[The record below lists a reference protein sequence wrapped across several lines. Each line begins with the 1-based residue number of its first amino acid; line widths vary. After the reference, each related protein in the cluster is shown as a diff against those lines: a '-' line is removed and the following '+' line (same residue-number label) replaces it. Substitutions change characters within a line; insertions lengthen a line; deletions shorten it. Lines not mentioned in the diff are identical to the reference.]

1 MFPHPPKRGRGTR
14 PCHRPE
20 IARFLSFLAKA
31 AFPVGRSV
39 ASGGRGARKMAD
51 IGAGAAPSLIRASLS
66 RTGKWAGS
74 IAFIGGAVSDILNPL
89 APFAAYIALAASIA
103 AVIIAIAIVLRL
115 VLAAKALPALV
126 FATSAAAVAGGV
138 YAVQKE
144 TNSQNGIIA
153 SLVPAVA
160 QLQQSMGIVAEKV
173 ARIEQTVT
181 QTQKTVEEVK
191 KSTDTVAQKTDQIA
205 SAQQQQAAQGAAT
218 QRTVEAVK
226 QTTETLVGGQQ
237 QQVAQA
243 EKLQATTEQ
252 IAASID
258 TIAKGFATLAAQGGA
273 IAEPK
278 RPDEFYHNAR
288 VYELSGDMLNAR
300 RSYLAFAGFDVDAID
315 PYTRFATLLRVQDGK
330 AGARE
335 VFGQLAEKAKA
346 PSIKL
351 VHLLQ
356 FDDTQRLDKL
366 NAFIAANPDY
376 APAYFLLAQ
385 EFSEDR
391 LGSQTLADKRSE
403 AQALTKFVSYEKD
416 GGLLGYFVD
425 QTQLAD
431 WLDRGRSRLAAL
443 GDVLD
448 PARFAPSLTPMR
460 SNQGWSMTIS
470 LPEPATAIS
479 WRLGGSGPF
488 TDTGL
493 LALNDQRT
501 GKPMPNPSFELPD
514 STAQTTIAI
523 KYLDIRGRETGPF
536 DISFDPD
543 AALQQGN
550 KQILDQ
556 FWTSWIAFDAS
567 GNHGLVYFTQML
579 SYRCAIKEVH
589 YSLNGAAL
597 DKTLPMPPC
606 NARDPYAI
614 PDDFQPYFKVVESV
628 TSISVQVT
636 YTDGTKSP
644 VRDYKRQ

>member
-1 MFPHPPKRGRGTR
+1 MS
-14 PCHRPE
+14 E
-20 IARFLSFLAKA
+20 IAT
-31 AFPVGRSV
+31 GTT
-39 ASGGRGARKMAD
+39 
-51 IGAGAAPSLIRASLS
+51 SLLRASLS

-74 IAFIGGAVSDILNPL
+74 VAFVSGAVSDVLNPL
-89 APFAAYIALAASIA
+89 GPFAAYIALIA
-103 AVIIAIAIVLRL
+103 AVAAAIIAIAMVLRL
-115 VLAAKALPALV
+115 VLAAKAMPALI
-126 FATSAAAVAGGV
+126 FATSAAAIAGGV
-138 YAVQKE
+138 YGIQQE
-144 TNSQNGIIA
+144 TNSQNGVIA
-153 SLVPAVA
+153 TLVPAVA
-160 QLQQSMGIVAEKV
+160 ELQQSLGIVSEKV

-181 QTQKTVEEVK
+181 ETQKTVEQVK
-191 KSTDTVAQKTDQIA
+191 KSTDTVARKTDQIA
-205 SAQQQQAAQGAAT
+205 QAEKQQTAQGAET
-218 QRTVEAVK
+218 QKTVEAVK
-226 QTTETLVGGQQ
+226 QTTDTLAAGQQ
-237 QQVAQA
+237 QQQVQA

-258 TIAKGFATLAAQGGA
+258 TIAKGFAQLAAQGGA
-273 IAEPK
+273 IADPK

-288 VYELSGDMLNAR
+288 VYELAGDMLNAR

-346 PSIKL
+346 PAITL

-356 FDDTQRLDKL
+356 FDDAQRRDKL
-366 NAFIAANPDY
+366 DAFITANPDY

-416 GGLLGYFVD
+416 GGLLKYFVD
-425 QTQLAD
+425 QRELAD
-431 WLDRGRSRLAAL
+431 WLDRSRSRLVAL

-448 PARFAPSLTPMR
+448 PARFVPTLTPTR
-460 SNQGWSMTIS
+460 SNAGWSMTIS

-479 WRLGGSGPF
+479 WRLGDSGPF

-493 LALNDQRT
+493 MAINDQRT

-514 STAQTTIAI
+514 STAATNIGI

-536 DISFDPD
+536 DIRFDPD
-543 AALQQGN
+543 SALQQGN

-556 FWTSWIAFDAS
+556 FWTSWIAFDAG

-579 SYRCAIKEVH
+579 SFRCAIKEVR
-589 YSLNGAAL
+589 YSLNGTAL
-597 DKTLPMPPC
+597 DNQIKMPPC
-606 NARDPYAI
+606 DAKDPYAI
-614 PDDFQPYFKVVESV
+614 PSDYQPYFRVKDDVKSMA
-628 TSISVQVT
+628 VQVT

-644 VRDYKRQ
+644 VREYKRQ

>member
-1 MFPHPPKRGRGTR
+1 
-14 PCHRPE
+14 
-20 IARFLSFLAKA
+20 
-31 AFPVGRSV
+31 
-39 ASGGRGARKMAD
+39 MAG
-51 IGAGAAPSLIRASLS
+51 IGAGGAAPSLIRASLS

-89 APFAAYIALAASIA
+89 APFAAYIALVASVA

-138 YAVQKE
+138 YAMQKQ
-144 TNSQNGIIA
+144 TNSQNGLIA
-153 SLVPAVA
+153 GLVPAVA
-160 QLQQSMGIVAEKV
+160 SLQQSMGIVSEKV
-173 ARIEQTVT
+173 AKIEQTVT

-205 SAQQQQAAQGAAT
+205 SAQQQQTQQGAET
-218 QRTVEAVK
+218 QKTVEAVK
-226 QTTETLVGGQQ
+226 QTTDTLAAGQQ
-237 QQVAQA
+237 QQQAQA
-243 EKLQATTEQ
+243 EKLQAATEQ

-258 TIAKGFATLAAQGGA
+258 TIAKGFAALAAQGGT

-335 VFGQLAEKAKA
+335 VFGALADKGKAL
-346 PSIKL
+346 SIRL
-351 VHLLQ
+351 VHILQ
-356 FDDTQRLDKL
+356 FDDAQRLDKL
-366 NAFIAANPDY
+366 NAFIAANPDF

-391 LGSQTLADKRSE
+391 LGAQTLADKRDE
-403 AQALTKFVSYEKD
+403 ARALTKFISYEKD

-431 WLDRGRSRLAAL
+431 WLDRGRSRMAAL

-448 PARFAPSLTPMR
+448 PARFAPTLTPMR

-479 WRLGGSGPF
+479 WRLGDAPFTDTAF

-514 STAQTTIAI
+514 STAATTIGI

-536 DISFDPD
+536 DIRFDPD
-543 AALQQGN
+543 AALEQGN

-556 FWTSWIAFDAS
+556 FWTSWIAFDAG
-567 GNHGLVYFTQML
+567 GNHGLVYFSQML
-579 SYRCAIKEVH
+579 SYRCAIKAVH
-589 YSLNGAAL
+589 YSLNDAAL
-597 DKTLPMPPC
+597 DKEIKMPPC
-606 NARDPYAI
+606 DKKDPYAI
-614 PDDFQPYFKVVESV
+614 PYDYQPYFKVADSV
-628 TSISVQVT
+628 KSMAVQVT
-636 YTDGTKSP
+636 YTDDTKSP
-644 VRDYKRQ
+644 VREYKRQ

>member
-1 MFPHPPKRGRGTR
+1 
-14 PCHRPE
+14 
-20 IARFLSFLAKA
+20 
-31 AFPVGRSV
+31 
-39 ASGGRGARKMAD
+39 MAD
-51 IGAGAAPSLIRASLS
+51 IGVGGAAPSLIRASLS

-74 IAFIGGAVSDILNPL
+74 VAFISGAIGDVLNPL
-89 APFAAYIALAASIA
+89 APFAAYIALIA
-103 AVIIAIAIVLRL
+103 AVAAIIIAIAIVL
-115 VLAAKALPALV
+115 ATKALPALV

-138 YAVQKE
+138 FAVQQE
-144 TNSQNGIIA
+144 TNSQNGVIA
-153 SLVPAVA
+153 SLVPAIG
-160 QLQQSMGIVAEKV
+160 QLQQSMGIVSQKV
-173 ARIEQTVT
+173 AKIEQTVT
-181 QTQKTVEEVK
+181 QTQKTVEEIK

-205 SAQQQQAAQGAAT
+205 SAQQQQTQQGAET
-218 QRTVEAVK
+218 QKTVEAVK
-226 QTTETLVGGQQ
+226 QTTETLAAGQQ
-237 QQVAQA
+237 HQQAQT

-258 TIAKGFATLAAQGGA
+258 TIAKGFAQLAAQGGA

-335 VFGQLAEKAKA
+335 VFGQLADKGKAL
-346 PSIKL
+346 SIKL
-351 VHLLQ
+351 VHLEQ
-356 FDDTQRLDKL
+356 FDDAQRLDKL
-366 NAFIAANPDY
+366 NAFIAANPGF
-376 APAYFLLAQ
+376 APAYYLLAQ

-391 LGSQTLADKRSE
+391 LGSQTLADRRSE

-416 GGLLGYFVD
+416 GGLLKYFVD

-431 WLDRGRSRLAAL
+431 WLDRSRSRLAAL

-448 PARFAPSLTPMR
+448 PTRFAPTLTPMR

-479 WRLGGSGPF
+479 WRLGDSGPF

-493 LALNDQRT
+493 MALNDQRT

-514 STAQTTIAI
+514 STAATTIAI

-536 DISFDPD
+536 DIRFDPD

-579 SYRCAIKEVH
+579 SYRCAIKEVR
-589 YSLNGAAL
+589 YSLNGTAL
-597 DKTLPMPPC
+597 DKSLAMPPC
-606 NARDPYAI
+606 NAKDPYAI
-614 PDDFQPYFKVVESV
+614 PDNYMPYFKVADSV
-628 TSISVQVT
+628 TSMAVQVT

-644 VRDYKRQ
+644 VREYKRQ

>member
-1 MFPHPPKRGRGTR
+1 MTN
-14 PCHRPE
+14 
-20 IARFLSFLAKA
+20 
-31 AFPVGRSV
+31 
-39 ASGGRGARKMAD
+39 
-51 IGAGAAPSLIRASLS
+51 IGAGGAAPSLIRASLS

-74 IAFIGGAVSDILNPL
+74 VAFIGGAVSDILNPL
-89 APFAAYIALAASIA
+89 APFAAYIALIA
-103 AVIIAIAIVLRL
+103 AVAAIIIAIAIVLRL
-115 VLAAKALPALV
+115 VLAARALPALI
-126 FATSAAAVAGGV
+126 FATTAAAVAGGV
-138 YAVQKE
+138 YGLQQQ
-144 TNSQNGIIA
+144 TNAQNGVIA
-153 SLVPAVA
+153 SLVPAIA
-160 QLQQSMGIVAEKV
+160 GLQQSMGIVTEKV

-181 QTQKTVEEVK
+181 QTQKTVEQVK
-191 KSTDTVAQKTDQIA
+191 QSTDTVAKKTDEIA
-205 SAQQQQAAQGAAT
+205 NAQQQQT
-218 QRTVEAVK
+218 QQTAEVQKTTDEVKK
-226 QTTETLVGGQQ
+226 QT
-237 QQVAQA
+237 
-243 EKLQATTEQ
+243 EKLQETTQQ

-258 TIAKGFATLAAQGGA
+258 TIARGFAALAAQGGA

-335 VFGQLAEKAKA
+335 VFGALADKGKAL
-346 PSIKL
+346 SIKL
-351 VHLLQ
+351 VHIQQ
-356 FDDTQRLDKL
+356 FDDAQRVDKL
-366 NAFIAANPDY
+366 NAFISANPDF

-391 LGSQTLADKRSE
+391 LGAQTLADKRNE
-403 AQALTKFVSYEKD
+403 AKALTKFTSYEKD
-416 GGLLGYFVD
+416 GGLLTYFVD

-431 WLDRGRSRLAAL
+431 WLDRSRSRLAAL

-448 PARFAPSLTPMR
+448 PARFVPSLTPMR

-479 WRLGGSGPF
+479 WRMGNSGPF
-488 TDTGL
+488 TDTGF
-493 LALNDQRT
+493 LAMNDQTT
-501 GKPMPNPSFELPD
+501 GKPMANPSFEMPD
-514 STAQTTIAI
+514 STVAGIIAI

-536 DISFDPD
+536 DIRFDPE

-579 SYRCAIKEVH
+579 SYRCAIKQVH

-597 DKTLPMPPC
+597 DKEIKMPRC
-606 NARDPYAI
+606 DKKDPYAI
-614 PDDFQPYFKVVESV
+614 PYDYQPYFKVADSV
-628 TSISVQVT
+628 KSMSVQVT

-644 VRDYKRQ
+644 VREYKRQ

>member
-1 MFPHPPKRGRGTR
+1 
-14 PCHRPE
+14 
-20 IARFLSFLAKA
+20 
-31 AFPVGRSV
+31 
-39 ASGGRGARKMAD
+39 MAD
-51 IGAGAAPSLIRASLS
+51 IGVGGAAPSLIKASLS
-66 RTGKWAGS
+66 RTGKWAGGV
-74 IAFIGGAVSDILNPL
+74 AFVSGAVSDVLNPL
-89 APFAAYIALAASIA
+89 APFAAYIALVASVA

-138 YAVQKE
+138 YAMQKE
-144 TNSQNGIIA
+144 TNSQNGVIA

-160 QLQQSMGIVAEKV
+160 GLQQSMGIVSAKV

-181 QTQKTVEEVK
+181 QTQKTVEQVK
-191 KSTDTVAQKTDQIA
+191 QSTDTVAKKTDEIA
-205 SAQQQQAAQGAAT
+205 STQQQQTQQGAQT
-218 QRTVEAVK
+218 QKTVEAVK
-226 QTTETLVGGQQ
+226 QTTETLAAGQAQQ
-237 QQVAQA
+237 QAQT

-258 TIAKGFATLAAQGGA
+258 TIAKGFAALAAQGGA

-335 VFGQLAEKAKA
+335 VFGALADKGKAL
-346 PSIKL
+346 SIKL
-351 VHLLQ
+351 VHILQ
-356 FDDTQRLDKL
+356 FDDAQRLDKL
-366 NAFIAANPDY
+366 NAFIATNADF

-391 LGSQTLADKRSE
+391 LGAQTLADKRNE
-403 AQALTKFVSYEKD
+403 AKALTKFVSYEKD
-416 GGLLGYFVD
+416 GGLLKYFVD

-431 WLDRGRSRLAAL
+431 WLDRSRSRLAAL

-448 PARFAPSLTPMR
+448 PARFVPSLTPMR

-470 LPEPATAIS
+470 LPEPATGIS
-479 WRLGGSGPF
+479 WRMGDSGPF
-488 TDTGL
+488 TDTGF
-493 LALNDQRT
+493 LAMNDQAT

-514 STAQTTIAI
+514 STQAGTIAI

-536 DISFDPD
+536 DIRFDPET
-543 AALQQGN
+543 ALQQGN

-579 SYRCAIKEVH
+579 SYRCAIKEVR

-597 DKTLPMPPC
+597 DKEIKMPAC
-606 NARDPYAI
+606 DKKDPYAI
-614 PDDFQPYFKVVESV
+614 PYDYQPYFKVADSV
-628 TSISVQVT
+628 KSMAVQVT

-644 VRDYKRQ
+644 VREYKRQ

>member
-1 MFPHPPKRGRGTR
+1 M
-14 PCHRPE
+14 
-20 IARFLSFLAKA
+20 AS
-31 AFPVGRSV
+31 VGL
-39 ASGGRGARKMAD
+39 GGLGMTN
-51 IGAGAAPSLIRASLS
+51 IGAGGVAPSLIKASLS

-74 IAFIGGAVSDILNPL
+74 IAFVGGAASDILNPL
-89 APFAAYIALAASIA
+89 APFAAYIALVASVA

-115 VLAAKALPALV
+115 VLAAKALPALI

-138 YAVQKE
+138 YGLQQQ
-144 TNSQNGIIA
+144 TNSQNGVIA
-153 SLVPAVA
+153 SLVPAIA
-160 QLQQSMGIVAEKV
+160 GLQQSMGIVSEKV
-173 ARIEQTVT
+173 AKIEQTVT
-181 QTQKTVEEVK
+181 QTQKTVEAVK
-191 KSTDTVAQKTDQIA
+191 QSTDTVAKKTDEIA
-205 SAQQQQAAQGAAT
+205 SAQQQQTQQTAQVQKTA
-218 QRTVEAVK
+218 EEVK
-226 QTTETLVGGQQ
+226 KQTETLAAGQAQQ
-237 QQVAQA
+237 QAQT

-258 TIAKGFATLAAQGGA
+258 TIAKGFAALAAQGGA

-335 VFGQLAEKAKA
+335 VFGALSDKGKAL
-346 PSIKL
+346 SIKL
-351 VHLLQ
+351 VHILQ
-356 FDDTQRLDKL
+356 FDDAQRLDKL
-366 NAFIAANPDY
+366 NAFIAANPDF
-376 APAYFLLAQ
+376 APVHFLLAQ

-391 LGSQTLADKRSE
+391 LGAQTLADKRNE
-403 AQALTKFVSYEKD
+403 AKALTKFVSYEKD
-416 GGLLGYFVD
+416 GGLLKYFVD

-431 WLDRGRSRLAAL
+431 WLERSRSRLAAL

-448 PARFAPSLTPMR
+448 PSRFVPTLTPMR

-479 WRLGGSGPF
+479 WRMGDSGPF
-488 TDTGL
+488 TDTGF
-493 LALNDQRT
+493 LALNDQTT
-501 GKPMPNPSFELPD
+501 GKPMPNPSFELPG
-514 STAQTTIAI
+514 STAAGTIAV

-536 DISFDPD
+536 DIRFDPE
-543 AALQQGN
+543 AALQQGD

-556 FWTSWIAFDAS
+556 FWTSWIAFDS
-567 GNHGLVYFTQML
+567 GGNHGLVYFTQML

-597 DKTLPMPPC
+597 DKSFEIPPC
-606 NARDPYAI
+606 DKKDPYAI
-614 PDDFQPYFKVVESV
+614 PYEAKGYIKVADSV
-628 TSISVQVT
+628 TSMSVQVT

-644 VRDYKRQ
+644 VREYKRQ